1 MNIQAPSKKMLL
13 VIWLVLVALHFV
25 ILGCAWFGFGP
36 ATTPVIISLAI
47 IQTILIM
54 LYFMEVRYA
63 GKVIRVFA
71 VAGFFW
77 LLLQLTL
84 IATDYL
90 SRNWH

>member
-1 MNIQAPSKKMLL
+1 MNARSPSKKSYL
-13 VIWLVLVALHFV
+13 VIWLVLVVLHFV
-25 ILGCAWFGFGP
+25 ILGCAWLGLGP
-36 ATTPVIISLAI
+36 ATTPVIISLAV

-71 VAGFFW
+71 IAGFFW
-77 LLLQLTL
+77 LLIQFTL
-84 IATDYL
+84 IASDYL